1 LLRNFVIS
9 FILITLLPSVEGR
22 AQQYVSQVAFDCF
35 GDSMIH
41 RFAEPVFINTSSPVS
56 LEEIE
61 AYCKKIPAA
70 QLDGLVQDLKGFR
83 ERQKLDDWLYYQL
96 IRRIADQLVAKKTD
110 YFLYT
115 IYKWY
120 LLRASGFDAI
130 LAYADQTLL
139 FYVHCEENIY
149 NIPIRREAGKS
160 YVCLNYHDYGFK
172 VDFEHK
178 KFKTLHTVQ
187 DENISSFSYRVNSLP
202 GGKDQ
207 TVVKDLQFKYNEQ
220 DYHFRV
226 KLNASVGAYFKNYP
240 ATDYEK
246 HFNIPMSA
254 DAYHSLI
261 PALQKQIRGL
271 SVKDG
276 VDFLMH
282 FTRYAFLFKPD
293 SETYGREKIYSP
305 ELTLLNESS
314 DCEDRVSLFY
324 YLVKEIYD
332 LPMVVLVYP
341 KHVSIGVQ
349 FPKSFGQTI
358 VYNGQKFTVCEPTP
372 QTTDLKLGE
381 TIPSIAKDSYQ
392 VAFAYEPKQP
402 QVRRK

>member
-1 LLRNFVIS
+1 M
-9 FILITLLPSVEGR
+9 T
-22 AQQYVSQVAFDCF
+22 
-35 GDSMIH
+35 H
-41 RFAEPVFINTSSPVS
+41 RFTQPVFIDTSSPVS
-56 LEEIE
+56 QEEIE
-61 AYCKKIPAA
+61 AYCRQIPEASFV
-70 QLDGLVQDLKGFR
+70 GLVSDLKQFR
-83 ERQKLDDWLYYQL
+83 ESHKLDDWLYYQL
-96 IRRIADQLVAKKTD
+96 IRRIADQLAPKTAN
-110 YFLYT
+110 YYLYT

-120 LLRASGFDAI
+120 LLKASGFDAI
-130 LAYADQTLL
+130 LAFADSTLL

-149 NIPIRREAGKS
+149 NIPIRREAGKN

-178 KFKTLHTVQ
+178 KFNTLRTAQ
-187 DENISSFSYRVNSLP
+187 EAITTAFSYRVNSLP
-202 GGKDQ
+202 NTRNKIV
-207 TVVKDLQFKYNEQ
+207 TKDLQFTYNEQ
-220 DYHFRV
+220 DYHFRI
-226 KLNASVGAYFKNYP
+226 KLNGSVGAYFKNYP
-240 ATDYEK
+240 VTDYEK

-254 DAYHSLI
+254 DAYQSLI
-261 PALQKQIRGL
+261 PALMKQIKGL
-271 SVKDG
+271 PVRDG

-293 SETYGREKIYSP
+293 IENFGREKIYSP

-341 KHVSIGVQ
+341 KHVSIGIQ
-349 FPKSFGQTI
+349 FPKSFGQTV